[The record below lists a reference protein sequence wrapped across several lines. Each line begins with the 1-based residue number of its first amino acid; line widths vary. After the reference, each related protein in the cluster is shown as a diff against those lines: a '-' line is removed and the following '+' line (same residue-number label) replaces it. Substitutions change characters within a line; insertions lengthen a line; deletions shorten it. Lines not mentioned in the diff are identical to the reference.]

1 MKKLLALTLS
11 VVLVLSLTVVASAA
25 TFDPYIGGRI
35 TWAYKDGD
43 QFEDDP
49 VTLNNGGIKLL
60 LRGRVT
66 DEATGTWGAIGAKI
80 DGWPDNNGS
89 LGESKSIYDFGINNI
104 GGSNFSI
111 WYSNWEN
118 ENMNRGQGRIYNVTP
133 AMYHED
139 MMFDRDMS
147 NVIGI
152 DYKTDNLIIN
162 FGYVPD
168 KIDIKTLNPEVKAE
182 IDQLKE
188 ENKTAEGLQK
198 AENEA
203 RIKMLENADS
213 SYDVTKAKDNAMQI
227 AATYL
232 FDGGDVHVGHY
243 IDPEEWSE
251 SIIGCAFD
259 AGFGTIKADHLI
271 HSPDDGDSSSIT
283 QVGVSFDA
291 LNFDITLV
299 MDDKYRFETDG
310 GYGYQIRYTGIENV
324 TFCYKA
330 MEAEDKKDE
339 EDNFT
344 DLYVGYKYGV
354 LETRLGY
361 GTEGEGDDNDFVYAS
376 VYVNFW

>member
-1 MKKLLALTLS
+1 MKKLLVLALS

-35 TWAYKDGD
+35 TWAYIDSD
-43 QFEDDP
+43 AREDDP
-49 VTLNNGGIKLL
+49 VQYDKSGIKML
-60 LRGRVT
+60 LRGRIS

-80 DGWPDNNGS
+80 DGWAEGEGRS
-89 LGESKSIYDFGINNI
+89 LGTSSIYDFGINNI

-118 ENMNRGQGRIYNVTP
+118 ENMNRGLGKVYDANPVQ
-133 AMYHED
+133 YHED
-139 MMFDRDMS
+139 FMFDHDMN

-162 FGYVPD
+162 FGYCPD
-168 KIDIKTLNPEVKAE
+168 KKTYKTVKSSVQAELDE
-182 IDQLKE
+182 IDNDLNMSDEEKE
-188 ENKTAEGLQK
+188 LEKDSILRYYGDK
-198 AENEA
+198 A
-203 RIKMLENADS
+203 
-213 SYDVTKAKDNAMQI
+213 YDTKVWDDNAMQI

-243 IDPEEWSE
+243 IDPEEWND

-259 AGFGTIKADHLI
+259 VGFGTIRADHLI
-271 HSPDDGDSSSIT
+271 HSPDDDDSSSIT
-283 QVGVSFDA
+283 QACVSFDA

-299 MDDKYRFETDG
+299 MDDKYRFDTDG

-324 TFCYKA
+324 TLCYRA
-330 MEAEDKKDE
+330 MEAEDKIDE
-339 EDNFT
+339 DLNFT

-354 LETRLGY
+354 LETRLGFA
-361 GTEGEGDDNDFVYAS
+361 TEGEGDDNDFVYAS
-376 VYVNFW
+376 VYASFW

>member
-43 QFEDDP
+43 QFEGDP

-80 DGWPDNNGS
+80 DGWPDNDGS
-89 LGESKSIYDFGINNI
+89 LGESKSIYDFGVNNI

-118 ENMNRGQGRIYNVTP
+118 ENMNRGQGRIYEVTP

-139 MMFDRDMS
+139 MMFDIDMS

-152 DYKTDNLIIN
+152 DYKSDNVIVN

-168 KIDIKTLNPEVKAE
+168 
-182 IDQLKE
+182 
-188 ENKTAEGLQK
+188 
-198 AENEA
+198 ENEC
-203 RIKMLENADS
+203 KKND
-213 SYDVTKAKDNAMQI
+213 MQI
-227 AATYL
+227 AGTFK
-232 FDGGDVHVGHY
+232 FDGGDVHFGYFDGLRGYDDVNYEATEALVG
-243 IDPEEWSE
+243 
-251 SIIGCAFD
+251 A
-259 AGFGTIKADHLI
+259 AVKLGFGTIKVDYLTRDMNKDANDV
-271 HSPDDGDSSSIT
+271 DCAWEGGDIV
-283 QVGVSFDA
+283 QAAVFFDN
-291 LNFDITLV
+291 LNFDVTLV
-299 MDDKYRFETDG
+299 SDNKYRFKNEG
-310 GYGYQIRYTGIENV
+310 GKGYQIRYTGIDNV

-330 MEAEDKKDE
+330 MEADE
-339 EDNFT
+339 EVDEDLNFT